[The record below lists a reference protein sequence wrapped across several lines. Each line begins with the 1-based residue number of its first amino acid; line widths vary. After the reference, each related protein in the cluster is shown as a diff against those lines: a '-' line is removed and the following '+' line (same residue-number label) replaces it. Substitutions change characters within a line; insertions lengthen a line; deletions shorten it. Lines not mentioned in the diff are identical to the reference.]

1 MKSMLALI
9 ILHTACFCHL
19 HAHGSRQTYNVN
31 HDWRTRSYPIV
42 ISANDSVLYRGVT
55 SPILGFFYIEP
66 EEPVQTDNLKVRLF
80 GQTEFNDV
88 YKLVEITGK
97 LDKETADDMA
107 VKKASNLNIVEI
119 EVFEHL

>member
-1 MKSMLALI
+1 M
-9 ILHTACFCHL
+9 
-19 HAHGSRQTYNVN
+19 
-31 HDWRTRSYPIV
+31 
-42 ISANDSVLYRGVT
+42 
-55 SPILGFFYIEP
+55 
-66 EEPVQTDNLKVRLF
+66 QTDNLKVRLF